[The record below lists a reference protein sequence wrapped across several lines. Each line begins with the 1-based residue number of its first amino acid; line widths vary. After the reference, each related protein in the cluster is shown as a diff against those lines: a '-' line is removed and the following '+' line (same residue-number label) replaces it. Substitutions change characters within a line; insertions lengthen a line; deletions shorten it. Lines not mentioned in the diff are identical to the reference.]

1 MRRIGYA
8 ICAAFL
14 LASSAV
20 YAQQEIGARATPLQP
35 AKKAPRI
42 YVGPV
47 IGYNR
52 SLHSSSFRSIADDQL
67 CPTFESGTDHGYFIG
82 GSFEYL
88 LGNPRDSKS
97 SIIARVLYNS
107 IPGKYTQ
114 PGDRLPSLGPNNET
128 IISEI
133 QHTADITYKTLDF
146 EVVYKLNLFNSN
158 FGVVVG
164 PTFGIVMDASRTQK
178 MAIIDP
184 SNAVFSGSQGNLD
197 AMFDANTKLF
207 ENYGRTRVVAHQEWN
222 PPAPV
227 SGTKPVE
234 SLKDANWSGSRLG
247 VKAGAQYEIVVGRVL
262 VVPCMYYNFAIT
274 EVSAN
279 DNLRINALQLGVDI
293 RFAL

>member
-8 ICAAFL
+8 LCAAFL
-14 LASSAV
+14 LASSVA

-47 IGYNR
+47 GGYNR

-67 CPTFESGTDHGYFIG
+67 CPTFESGAAHGFFIG

-107 IPGKYTQ
+107 IPGLYSQ

-128 IISEI
+128 IVSEI
-133 QHTADITYKTLDF
+133 EHTADIKYNTVDF

-158 FGVVVG
+158 FGIVVG
-164 PTFGIVMDASRTQK
+164 PTFGIVLDASRTQK
-178 MAIIDP
+178 MTIVSP
-184 SNAVFSGSQGNLD
+184 SNAVFSGSAGNLD
-197 AMFDANTKLF
+197 AMFDGNTKLF
-207 ENYGRTRVVAHQEWN
+207 DNYGRTRVVAHQEWN
-222 PPAPV
+222 PPAAV
-227 SGTKPVE
+227 A
-234 SLKDANWSGSRLG
+234 SLKDANWSGTRLG
-247 VKAGAQYEIVVGRVL
+247 VKAGAQYEIAVGRVL

-279 DNLRINALQLGVDI
+279 DNLRINALQLGVDV